1 VFFEVKVV
9 VELQPVTHSEV
20 SAQYIYK
27 VRMNIF
33 KVKKNEYIYLVTM
46 NKRSGSEK
54 IPLK

>member
-1 VFFEVKVV
+1 MFFEVKVV
-9 VELQPVTHSEV
+9 VELQPVTHTEV